1 MTPMIPN
8 NNNILKGNIPTLR
21 ATFDP
26 TNPLEGMF
34 VVSLVEDPA
43 VGSLF
48 FPFGEEKINLSIL
61 DAPQHKVIGCV
72 LRADYPILRID
83 GEGKYYNLVFDKE
96 TIYEL
101 TQHFVKCNN
110 TGNVSV
116 LHNGNPV
123 EGVELTQLFIKD
135 KSKGI
140 DPVGFDEIS
149 DGSLFAEYK
158 ILNEEVWK
166 GICDGVY
173 RGFSIEGVF
182 ELAPVK
188 MQKVNEQKV
197 NEQNKLNI
205 FNMSKLRDKLA
216 KMLLKFDSISTDKAD
231 LFYDHEGELVVGDEV
246 YTYNEAGDR
255 VPVADGEYLSDNI
268 VYDIENSKVVEINR
282 FETPDPAKEDLEAM
296 PADPAAPETPEAAPE
311 VMPTEM
317 PKEDPKVAD
326 PEVLAALE
334 SKVTELESKVTEL
347 VSKVEELTAKL
358 ETPVVEPIAEVFSAA
373 TTRTNDSRATRLAE
387 LGSALR

>member
-1 MTPMIPN
+1 MIPN
-8 NNNILKGNIPTLR
+8 NNNIPTLR

-43 VGSLF
+43 IGSLF

-83 GEGKYYNLVFDKE
+83 GEGKYYNIVFDKE
-96 TIYEL
+96 TIYKL
-101 TQHFVKCNN
+101 TQHFVKYNN

-116 LHNGNPV
+116 LHNGKPV
-123 EGVELTQLFIKD
+123 GGVELTQLFIKD

-140 DPVGFDEIS
+140 DPVGFEEVS

-166 GICDGVY
+166 GICNGVY

-182 ELAPVK
+182 EVEPLS
-188 MQKVNEQKV
+188 QKFNKV
-197 NEQNKLNI
+197 DKNKFNI

-268 VYDIENSKVVEINR
+268 VYDIENSKVTEIKR
-282 FETPDPAKEDLEAM
+282 FESPDPTKEDLEAM
-296 PADPAAPETPEAAPE
+296 PADPADPETPAAPE
-311 VMPTEM
+311 AM
-317 PKEDPKVAD
+317 PKEDPKVA
-326 PEVLAALE
+326 ELE

-347 VSKVEELTAKL
+347 VAKMAELTAKV
-358 ETPVVEPIAEVFSAA
+358 ETPVVDPIAEVFSAA

>member
-1 MTPMIPN
+1 MTPN
-8 NNNILKGNIPTLR
+8 NTNNIPTLR

-43 VGSLF
+43 IGSLF

-101 TQHFVKCNN
+101 TQHFVKYNN

-116 LHNGNPV
+116 LHNGVPIG
-123 EGVELTQLFIKD
+123 GVELTQLFIKD

-140 DPVGFDEIS
+140 DPVGFEEVS

-166 GICDGVY
+166 GICNGVY

-188 MQKVNEQKV
+188 MQKVNQDKNQET
-197 NEQNKLNI
+197 NKINI

-268 VYDIENSKVVEINR
+268 VYDIENSKVTEIKR
-282 FETPDPAKEDLEAM
+282 FESPDPTKTDLEGVET
-296 PADPAAPETPEAAPE
+296 PAAAPETPVAPE
-311 VMPTEM
+311 APAMP
-317 PKEDPKVAD
+317 DPKVT
-326 PEVLAALE
+326 ELE

-347 VSKVEELTAKL
+347 VSKVEELATKV
-358 ETPVVEPIAEVFSAA
+358 ETPVVDPIAEVFSAA

>member
-1 MTPMIPN
+1 MTPMTPN
-8 NNNILKGNIPTLR
+8 NNNNIPTLR

-34 VVSLVEDPA
+34 VVSLVECPA
-43 VGSLF
+43 IGSLF

-96 TIYEL
+96 TIYKL
-101 TQHFVKCNN
+101 TQHFVKYNN

-116 LHNGNPV
+116 LHNGKPV
-123 EGVELTQLFIKD
+123 GGVELTQLFIKD

-140 DPVGFDEIS
+140 DPVGFEEVS

-166 GICDGVY
+166 GICNGVY

-182 ELAPVK
+182 EVEPLP
-188 MQKVNEQKV
+188 QKFNKV
-197 NEQNKLNI
+197 ETNQDKNKLNI

-268 VYDIENSKVVEINR
+268 VYDIENSKVTEIKR
-282 FETPDPAKEDLEAM
+282 FESPDPAKEDLEAM
-296 PADPAAPETPEAAPE
+296 PADPAAPAAPE
-311 VMPTEM
+311 ATPEEMPKEEM
-317 PKEDPKVAD
+317 PKEDPKVT
-326 PEVLAALE
+326 ELE

-347 VSKVEELTAKL
+347 VAKMAELAAKL

>member
-1 MTPMIPN
+1 MIPN
-8 NNNILKGNIPTLR
+8 NTNNIPTLR

-34 VVSLVEDPA
+34 VVSLVECPA
-43 VGSLF
+43 IGSLF

-61 DAPQHKVIGCV
+61 DAPQRKVIGCV

-83 GEGKYYNLVFDKE
+83 GEGKYYNIVFDKE
-96 TIYEL
+96 TIYKL
-101 TQHFVKCNN
+101 TQHFVKYNN

-116 LHNGNPV
+116 LHNGKPV
-123 EGVELTQLFIKD
+123 GGVELTQLFIKD

-140 DPVGFDEIS
+140 DPVGFDEVS

-166 GICDGVY
+166 GICNGVY

-182 ELAPVK
+182 EVEPLP
-188 MQKVNEQKV
+188 QKFNKV
-197 NEQNKLNI
+197 ETNQDKNKFNI

-268 VYDIENSKVVEINR
+268 VYDIENSKVTEIKR
-282 FETPDPAKEDLEAM
+282 FESPDPAKEDLEAIPET
-296 PADPAAPETPEAAPE
+296 PASPEASPETPETPAAPEATP
-311 VMPTEM
+311 
-317 PKEDPKVAD
+317 DLKVAT
-326 PEVLAALE
+326 LE
-334 SKVTELESKVTEL
+334 SKVAELESKVTEL
-347 VSKVEELTAKL
+347 VSKMEELAAKL

>member
-1 MTPMIPN
+1 MTPN
-8 NNNILKGNIPTLR
+8 NNNIPTLR

-34 VVSLVEDPA
+34 VVSLVEEPA
-43 VGSLF
+43 IGSLF
-48 FPFGEEKINLSIL
+48 FPFAKTPSGEEKINLAIL

-101 TQHFVKCNN
+101 TQHFVKYNN

-116 LHNGNPV
+116 LHNGKPIG
-123 EGVELTQLFIKD
+123 GVELTQLFIKD

-140 DPVGFDEIS
+140 DPVGFDEVS

-166 GICDGVY
+166 GICNGVY

-188 MQKVNEQKV
+188 IQNANQKVNQE
-197 NEQNKLNI
+197 NKIDENKFNI

-255 VPVADGEYLSDNI
+255 VPAADGEYLSDNI
-268 VYDIENSKVVEINR
+268 VYDIENSKVTEIKR
-282 FETPDPAKEDLEAM
+282 FESPDPAKEDLEAM
-296 PADPAAPETPEAAPE
+296 PETPEATP
-311 VMPTEM
+311 EM

-326 PEVLAALE
+326 PKVADPKVAELE
-334 SKVTELESKVTEL
+334 TKVTELESRVTEL
-347 VSKVEELTAKL
+347 ISKVEELTAKI

-373 TTRTNDSRATRLAE
+373 TKRTNDSRATRLAE

>member
-1 MTPMIPN
+1 MTPN
-8 NNNILKGNIPTLR
+8 NNNNKQIPTLR
-21 ATFDP
+21 AIFDP
-26 TNPLEGMF
+26 TNPSEGMF
-34 VVSLVEDPA
+34 VVSLVECPA
-43 VGSLF
+43 IGSLF

-101 TQHFVKCNN
+101 TQHFVKYNN

-116 LHNGNPV
+116 LHNGVPIG
-123 EGVELTQLFIKD
+123 GVELTQLFIKD

-140 DPVGFDEIS
+140 DPVGFEEVS

-166 GICDGVY
+166 GICNGVY

-182 ELAPVK
+182 EVEPLGSRSEPQK
-188 MQKVNEQKV
+188 MQKVNQDKNQEK
-197 NEQNKLNI
+197 NKFNI

-231 LFYDHEGELVVGDEV
+231 LFYDHDGELVVGDEV

-268 VYDIENSKVVEINR
+268 VYDIENSKVTEIKR
-282 FETPDPAKEDLEAM
+282 FETPDPTKEDLEAM
-296 PADPAAPETPEAAPE
+296 PADPVAPE
-311 VMPTEM
+311 EM
-317 PKEDPKVAD
+317 PKEDQKVAD
-326 PEVLAALE
+326 PKVAELE

-347 VSKVEELTAKL
+347 ISKVEELAAKL

>member
-1 MTPMIPN
+1 MTPN
-8 NNNILKGNIPTLR
+8 NNNIPTLR

-34 VVSLVEDPA
+34 VVSLVEEPA
-43 VGSLF
+43 IGSLF
-48 FPFGEEKINLSIL
+48 FPFGEEKLNLSIL

-101 TQHFVKCNN
+101 TQHFVKYNN
-110 TGNVSV
+110 TGNVSI
-116 LHNGNPV
+116 LHNGKPV
-123 EGVELTQLFIKD
+123 GGVELTQLFIKD

-140 DPVGFDEIS
+140 DPVGFDEVS

-166 GICDGVY
+166 GICNGVY

-188 MQKVNEQKV
+188 IQEANQKV

-268 VYDIENSKVVEINR
+268 VYDIENSKVTEIKR

-296 PADPAAPETPEAAPE
+296 PTDPKAAPADPAAPEVTPEATPEAPAS
-311 VMPTEM
+311 P
-317 PKEDPKVAD
+317 DPKVA
-326 PEVLAALE
+326 ELE

-347 VSKVEELTAKL
+347 VSKVEELAAKL

>member
-1 MTPMIPN
+1 MTPN
-8 NNNILKGNIPTLR
+8 NTTIPTLR

-34 VVSLVEDPA
+34 VVSLVEEPA
-43 VGSLF
+43 IGSLF
-48 FPFGEEKINLSIL
+48 FPFAKTPSGEEKINLSIL

-101 TQHFVKCNN
+101 TQHFVKYNN

-116 LHNGNPV
+116 LHNGVPIG
-123 EGVELTQLFIKD
+123 GVELTQLFIKD

-140 DPVGFDEIS
+140 DPVGFEEVS

-166 GICDGVY
+166 GICNGVY

-188 MQKVNEQKV
+188 MQKVNQEV
-197 NEQNKLNI
+197 NQDKNKFNI

-268 VYDIENSKVVEINR
+268 VYDIENSKVTEIKR
-282 FETPDPAKEDLEAM
+282 FETPDPAKEMLEEMPASPQMTPEAM
-296 PADPAAPETPEAAPE
+296 PEAMPE
-311 VMPTEM
+311 EM

-326 PEVLAALE
+326 LE
-334 SKVTELESKVTEL
+334 SKVTELESKITEL
-347 VSKVEELTAKL
+347 VSKVEELTAKI

-373 TTRTNDSRATRLAE
+373 TTRTNDSRATGLAE

>member
-1 MTPMIPN
+1 MTPN
-8 NNNILKGNIPTLR
+8 TNNIPEGKIPTLR

-43 VGSLF
+43 IGSLF

-101 TQHFVKCNN
+101 TQHFVKYNN

-116 LHNGNPV
+116 LHNGVPIG
-123 EGVELTQLFIKD
+123 GVELTQLFIKD

-140 DPVGFDEIS
+140 DPVGFEEVS

-166 GICDGVY
+166 GICNGVY

-188 MQKVNEQKV
+188 IQETNQKVNQDKNQEK
-197 NEQNKLNI
+197 NKFNI

-231 LFYDHEGELVVGDEV
+231 LFYDHDGELVVGDEV

-268 VYDIENSKVVEINR
+268 VYDIENSKVTEIKR

-296 PADPAAPETPEAAPE
+296 PADPVAPEAPAMPEE
-311 VMPTEM
+311 E
-317 PKEDPKVAD
+317 PKADPKIAD
-326 PEVLAALE
+326 LE

-347 VSKVEELTAKL
+347 VSKVEELAAKL

>member
-1 MTPMIPN
+1 MTPN
-8 NNNILKGNIPTLR
+8 NTNNIPTLR

-43 VGSLF
+43 IGSLF

-101 TQHFVKCNN
+101 TQHFVKYNN

-116 LHNGNPV
+116 LHNGKPV
-123 EGVELTQLFIKD
+123 GGVELTQLFIKD

-140 DPVGFDEIS
+140 DPVGFEEVS

-166 GICDGVY
+166 GICNGVY

-182 ELAPVK
+182 EVK
-188 MQKVNEQKV
+188 PTSQKFDKV
-197 NEQNKLNI
+197 ETNQDKNKFNI

-268 VYDIENSKVVEINR
+268 VYDIENSKVTEIKR
-282 FETPDPAKEDLEAM
+282 FESPDPTKEDLEAM
-296 PADPAAPETPEAAPE
+296 PADPVAPEAPAMPE
-311 VMPTEM
+311 EM
-317 PKEDPKVAD
+317 PKEDPTAADPKVAD
-326 PEVLAALE
+326 PKVAELE
-334 SKVTELESKVTEL
+334 SKVTELEIKVTEL
-347 VSKVEELTAKL
+347 VSKVEELTAKI

>member
-1 MTPMIPN
+1 MTPN
-8 NNNILKGNIPTLR
+8 NNNILEGKIPTLR

-34 VVSLVEDPA
+34 VVSLVEEPA
-43 VGSLF
+43 IGSLF

-101 TQHFVKCNN
+101 TQHFVKYNN

-116 LHNGNPV
+116 LHNGKPIG
-123 EGVELTQLFIKD
+123 GVELTQLFIKD

-140 DPVGFDEIS
+140 DPVGFDEVS

-166 GICDGVY
+166 GICNGVY

-188 MQKVNEQKV
+188 LQKVNQENNQEI
-197 NEQNKLNI
+197 NQENKFNI

-268 VYDIENSKVVEINR
+268 VYDIENSKVTEIKR
-282 FETPDPAKEDLEAM
+282 FESRVSESPDPAKEDLEAM
-296 PADPAAPETPEAAPE
+296 PETPSTPEATPE
-311 VMPTEM
+311 ATPEEM
-317 PKEDPKVAD
+317 PKEDPKVA
-326 PEVLAALE
+326 ELE
-334 SKVTELESKVTEL
+334 TKVTELETKIMDL
-347 VSKVEELTAKL
+347 ISKVEELTAKV

>member
-1 MTPMIPN
+1 MTPN
-8 NNNILKGNIPTLR
+8 NNNIPTLR

-34 VVSLVEDPA
+34 VVSLVETPA
-43 VGSLF
+43 IGSLF

-101 TQHFVKCNN
+101 TQHFVKYNN

-116 LHNGNPV
+116 LHNGKPV
-123 EGVELTQLFIKD
+123 GGVELTQLFIKD

-140 DPVGFDEIS
+140 DPVGFDEVS

-166 GICDGVY
+166 GICNGVY

-188 MQKVNEQKV
+188 IQKTNQKVNQDNQDK
-197 NEQNKLNI
+197 NKLNI

-268 VYDIENSKVVEINR
+268 VYDIENSKVTEIKR
-282 FETPDPAKEDLEAM
+282 FETPDPAKEDLEAIPDS
-296 PADPAAPETPEAAPE
+296 PAEPEATPAAPE
-311 VMPTEM
+311 EM

-326 PEVLAALE
+326 LE

-347 VSKVEELTAKL
+347 ISKVEELASKL

>member
-1 MTPMIPN
+1 MTPMTPN
-8 NNNILKGNIPTLR
+8 NTNNIPTLR

-43 VGSLF
+43 IGSLF

-96 TIYEL
+96 TIYKL
-101 TQHFVKCNN
+101 TQHFVKYNN

-116 LHNGNPV
+116 LHNGKPLG
-123 EGVELTQLFIKD
+123 GVELTQLFIKD

-140 DPVGFDEIS
+140 DPVGFEEVS

-166 GICDGVY
+166 GICNGVY

-188 MQKVNEQKV
+188 IQETNQKVNQET
-197 NEQNKLNI
+197 NKINI

-268 VYDIENSKVVEINR
+268 VYDIENSKVTEIKR
-282 FETPDPAKEDLEAM
+282 FESPDPAKEDLEAM
-296 PADPAAPETPEAAPE
+296 PADPVAPEATPEATPEAPA
-311 VMPTEM
+311 MP
-317 PKEDPKVAD
+317 DPKVA
-326 PEVLAALE
+326 ELE

-347 VSKVEELTAKL
+347 VSKVEELTAKI

>member
-1 MTPMIPN
+1 MTPN
-8 NNNILKGNIPTLR
+8 NNNNNTIPTLR

-43 VGSLF
+43 IGSLF

-101 TQHFVKCNN
+101 TQHFVKYNN

-116 LHNGNPV
+116 LHNGKPV
-123 EGVELTQLFIKD
+123 GGVELTQLFIKD

-140 DPVGFDEIS
+140 DPVGFDEVS

-166 GICDGVY
+166 GICNGVY

-182 ELAPVK
+182 EVESSP
-188 MQKVNEQKV
+188 QKFDKV
-197 NEQNKLNI
+197 DKNKFNI

-268 VYDIENSKVVEINR
+268 VYDIENSKVTEIKR
-282 FETPDPAKEDLEAM
+282 FETPDPTKEDLEAM
-296 PADPAAPETPEAAPE
+296 PEAPAMPADPATPEE
-311 VMPTEM
+311 T
-317 PKEDPKVAD
+317 PKEDPKVA
-326 PEVLAALE
+326 EIE

-347 VSKVEELTAKL
+347 ISKVEELAAKL

-387 LGSALR
+387 LGNALR

>member
-1 MTPMIPN
+1 MIPN
-8 NNNILKGNIPTLR
+8 NNNNNIPTLR

-34 VVSLVEDPA
+34 VVSLVETPA
-43 VGSLF
+43 IGSLF

-83 GEGKYYNLVFDKE
+83 GEGKYYNLIFDKE

-101 TQHFVKCNN
+101 TQHFVKYNN

-116 LHNGNPV
+116 LHNGKPV
-123 EGVELTQLFIKD
+123 GGVELTQLFIKD

-140 DPVGFDEIS
+140 DPVGFDEVS

-166 GICDGVY
+166 GICNGVY

-188 MQKVNEQKV
+188 LQKVNQEANQDK
-197 NEQNKLNI
+197 NQDKNKLNI

-268 VYDIENSKVVEINR
+268 VYDIENSKVTEIKR

-296 PADPAAPETPEAAPE
+296 PADPEMTPAAPE
-311 VMPTEM
+311 EM
-317 PKEDPKVAD
+317 PKDDPKVVD
-326 PEVLAALE
+326 PEGLAALE

-347 VSKVEELTAKL
+347 VAKMAELTAKL

>member
-1 MTPMIPN
+1 MIPN
-8 NNNILKGNIPTLR
+8 NNNIPTLR

-34 VVSLVEDPA
+34 VVSLVEEPA
-43 VGSLF
+43 IGSLF

-61 DAPQHKVIGCV
+61 DAPQRKVIGCV

-101 TQHFVKCNN
+101 TQHFVKYNN

-116 LHNGNPV
+116 LHNGKPV
-123 EGVELTQLFIKD
+123 GGVELTQLFIKD

-140 DPVGFDEIS
+140 DPVGFDEVS

-166 GICDGVY
+166 GICNGVY

-268 VYDIENSKVVEINR
+268 VYDIENSKVTEIKR
-282 FETPDPAKEDLEAM
+282 FESPDPAKEDLEAM
-296 PADPAAPETPEAAPE
+296 PADPAAPEATPEEMPE
-311 VMPTEM
+311 EM
-317 PKEDPKVAD
+317 PKEDPKV
-326 PEVLAALE
+326 AALE

-347 VSKVEELTAKL
+347 VAKMAELAAKL

>member
-8 NNNILKGNIPTLR
+8 NNNNNIPTLR

-34 VVSLVEDPA
+34 VVSLVETPA
-43 VGSLF
+43 IGSLF

-101 TQHFVKCNN
+101 TQHFVKYNN

-116 LHNGNPV
+116 LHNGKPV
-123 EGVELTQLFIKD
+123 GGVELTQLFIKD

-140 DPVGFDEIS
+140 DPVGFDEVS

-166 GICDGVY
+166 GICNGVY

-188 MQKVNEQKV
+188 IQNTNQKVNQNK
-197 NEQNKLNI
+197 NQDKNKLNI

-268 VYDIENSKVVEINR
+268 VYDIENSKVTEIKR

-296 PADPAAPETPEAAPE
+296 PADPEVTPEAAPE
-311 VMPTEM
+311 AAPEEM
-317 PKEDPKVAD
+317 PKEDPKVT
-326 PEVLAALE
+326 ALE

-347 VSKVEELTAKL
+347 ISKVEELAAKL
-358 ETPVVEPIAEVFSAA
+358 ETPVVEPIAEVVSAA

>member
-1 MTPMIPN
+1 MTPMTPN
-8 NNNILKGNIPTLR
+8 NTNNILEGKIPTLR

-43 VGSLF
+43 IGSLF

-101 TQHFVKCNN
+101 TQHFVKYNN

-116 LHNGNPV
+116 LHNGVPIG
-123 EGVELTQLFIKD
+123 GVELTQLFIKD
-135 KSKGI
+135 KLKGI
-140 DPVGFDEIS
+140 DPVGFEEVS

-166 GICDGVY
+166 GICNGVY

-182 ELAPVK
+182 EVKPVP
-188 MQKVNEQKV
+188 QKFDKV
-197 NEQNKLNI
+197 ETNQDKNKFNI

-268 VYDIENSKVVEINR
+268 VYDIENSKVTEIKR
-282 FETPDPAKEDLEAM
+282 FESPDPTKEDLEAM
-296 PADPAAPETPEAAPE
+296 PTDPVAPEVTPEAAPE
-311 VMPTEM
+311 ED
-317 PKEDPKVAD
+317 PKAADPKVAT
-326 PEVLAALE
+326 LE

-347 VSKVEELTAKL
+347 VSKVEELTAKI

>member
-1 MTPMIPN
+1 M
-8 NNNILKGNIPTLR
+8 
-21 ATFDP
+21 
-26 TNPLEGMF
+26 
-34 VVSLVEDPA
+34 
-43 VGSLF
+43 
-48 FPFGEEKINLSIL
+48 
-61 DAPQHKVIGCV
+61 
-72 LRADYPILRID
+72 
-83 GEGKYYNLVFDKE
+83 
-96 TIYEL
+96 
-101 TQHFVKCNN
+101 TQHFVKYNN

-116 LHNGNPV
+116 LHNGKPV
-123 EGVELTQLFIKD
+123 GGVELTQLFIKD

-140 DPVGFDEIS
+140 DPVGFDEVS

-166 GICDGVY
+166 GICNGVY

-188 MQKVNEQKV
+188 IQNTNQKVNQNK
-197 NEQNKLNI
+197 NQDKNKLNI

-268 VYDIENSKVVEINR
+268 VYDIENSKVTEIKR

-296 PADPAAPETPEAAPE
+296 PADPEAAPADPATPEATPE
-311 VMPTEM
+311 EM

-326 PEVLAALE
+326 LE

-347 VSKVEELTAKL
+347 ISKVEELAAKL

>member
-1 MTPMIPN
+1 MTPN
-8 NNNILKGNIPTLR
+8 NTNNIPTLR

-34 VVSLVEDPA
+34 VVSLVECPA
-43 VGSLF
+43 IGSLF

-101 TQHFVKCNN
+101 TQHFVKYNN
-110 TGNVSV
+110 AGNVSV
-116 LHNGNPV
+116 LHNGKPIG
-123 EGVELTQLFIKD
+123 GVELTQLFIKD

-140 DPVGFDEIS
+140 DPVGFEEVS

-166 GICDGVY
+166 GICNGVY

-188 MQKVNEQKV
+188 MQKVNQDENQDK
-197 NEQNKLNI
+197 NKFNI

-268 VYDIENSKVVEINR
+268 VYDIENSKVTEIKR

-296 PADPAAPETPEAAPE
+296 PTDQATPEIPAAPEET
-311 VMPTEM
+311 
-317 PKEDPKVAD
+317 PKEDPKAVDPKVA
-326 PEVLAALE
+326 ELE

-347 VSKVEELTAKL
+347 VSKVEELAAKI

>member
-1 MTPMIPN
+1 MTPN
-8 NNNILKGNIPTLR
+8 NNNNKQIPTLR
-21 ATFDP
+21 AIFDP

-43 VGSLF
+43 IGSLF

-101 TQHFVKCNN
+101 TQHFVKYNN

-116 LHNGNPV
+116 LHNGKPV
-123 EGVELTQLFIKD
+123 GGVELTQLFIKD

-140 DPVGFDEIS
+140 DPVGFEEVS

-166 GICDGVY
+166 GICNGVY

-182 ELAPVK
+182 EVEPLGSRSEPQK
-188 MQKVNEQKV
+188 MQKVNQDK
-197 NEQNKLNI
+197 NQDKNKFNI

-231 LFYDHEGELVVGDEV
+231 LFYDHDGELVVGDEV

-268 VYDIENSKVVEINR
+268 VYDIENSKVTEIKR
-282 FETPDPAKEDLEAM
+282 FETPDPTKEDLEAM
-296 PADPAAPETPEAAPE
+296 PADPVAPEATPEA
-311 VMPTEM
+311 MPKEE

-326 PEVLAALE
+326 LE

-347 VSKVEELTAKL
+347 VSKVEELAAKL

>member
-1 MTPMIPN
+1 MTPN
-8 NNNILKGNIPTLR
+8 NNNNKQIPTLR

-43 VGSLF
+43 IGSLF

-101 TQHFVKCNN
+101 TQHFVKYNN
-110 TGNVSV
+110 TGNISV
-116 LHNGNPV
+116 LHNGKPV
-123 EGVELTQLFIKD
+123 GGVELTQLFIKD

-140 DPVGFDEIS
+140 DPVGFEEVS

-166 GICDGVY
+166 GICNGVY

-182 ELAPVK
+182 EVEPLGAQTEPAP
-188 MQKVNEQKV
+188 QKFDKV
-197 NEQNKLNI
+197 EKNKFNI

-268 VYDIENSKVVEINR
+268 VYDIENSKVTEIKR
-282 FETPDPAKEDLEAM
+282 FETPDPTKEDLEAM
-296 PADPAAPETPEAAPE
+296 PASPEATPEATPE
-311 VMPTEM
+311 VMP
-317 PKEDPKVAD
+317 DPKVTD
-326 PEVLAALE
+326 PEGLATLE

-347 VSKVEELTAKL
+347 VSKVEELTAKI

>member
-1 MTPMIPN
+1 MTPN
-8 NNNILKGNIPTLR
+8 NNNIPTLR

-43 VGSLF
+43 IGSLF

-101 TQHFVKCNN
+101 TQHFVKYNN

-116 LHNGNPV
+116 LHNGVPIG
-123 EGVELTQLFIKD
+123 GVELTQLFIKD

-140 DPVGFDEIS
+140 DPVGFEEVS

-166 GICDGVY
+166 GICNGVY

-182 ELAPVK
+182 EIEPSP
-188 MQKVNEQKV
+188 QKFDKV
-197 NEQNKLNI
+197 DKNQDKNKFNI

-231 LFYDHEGELVVGDEV
+231 LFYDHDGELVVGDEV

-268 VYDIENSKVVEINR
+268 VYDIENSKVTEIKR
-282 FETPDPAKEDLEAM
+282 FETPDPTKEDLEAM
-296 PADPAAPETPEAAPE
+296 PTDPVVPEAPAMPE
-311 VMPTEM
+311 EE
-317 PKEDPKVAD
+317 PKEDPKVA
-326 PEVLAALE
+326 ELE

-347 VSKVEELTAKL
+347 VSKVEELTAKV

-387 LGSALR
+387 LGTALR

>member
-1 MTPMIPN
+1 MTPN
-8 NNNILKGNIPTLR
+8 NTNNIPTLR

-43 VGSLF
+43 IGSLF

-101 TQHFVKCNN
+101 TQHFVKYNN
-110 TGNVSV
+110 AGNVSV
-116 LHNGNPV
+116 LHNGKPIG
-123 EGVELTQLFIKD
+123 GVELTQLFIKD

-140 DPVGFDEIS
+140 DPVGFDEVS

-158 ILNEEVWK
+158 ILNEEVWE
-166 GICDGVY
+166 GICNGVY

-188 MQKVNEQKV
+188 MQKVNQKV
-197 NEQNKLNI
+197 NQDKNQDKNKFNI

-268 VYDIENSKVVEINR
+268 VYDIENSKVTEIKR
-282 FETPDPAKEDLEAM
+282 FESPDPAKEDLEAM
-296 PADPAAPETPEAAPE
+296 PADPVAPEATPEAPEAPA
-311 VMPTEM
+311 MP
-317 PKEDPKVAD
+317 DPKVA
-326 PEVLAALE
+326 ELE

-347 VSKVEELTAKL
+347 VSKVEELTAKI

>member
-1 MTPMIPN
+1 MTPN
-8 NNNILKGNIPTLR
+8 NNNNKQIPTLR
-21 ATFDP
+21 AIFDP

-43 VGSLF
+43 IGSLF

-101 TQHFVKCNN
+101 TQHFVKYNN

-116 LHNGNPV
+116 LHNGVPIG
-123 EGVELTQLFIKD
+123 GVELTQLFIKD

-140 DPVGFDEIS
+140 DPVGFEEVS

-166 GICDGVY
+166 GICNGVY

-182 ELAPVK
+182 EVEPMK
-188 MQKVNEQKV
+188 MQKINQDK
-197 NEQNKLNI
+197 NQDKNKFNI

-268 VYDIENSKVVEINR
+268 VYDIENSKVTEIKR
-282 FETPDPAKEDLEAM
+282 FESPDPTKEDLEAM
-296 PADPAAPETPEAAPE
+296 PTDPTTPEVAPE
-311 VMPTEM
+311 EM
-317 PKEDPKVAD
+317 PKEDQKVTD
-326 PEVLAALE
+326 LE

-347 VSKVEELTAKL
+347 VSKVEELAAKV
-358 ETPVVEPIAEVFSAA
+358 ETPVVDPIAEVFSAA

>member
-1 MTPMIPN
+1 MTPN
-8 NNNILKGNIPTLR
+8 NTNNIPTLR

-34 VVSLVEDPA
+34 VVSLVEEPA
-43 VGSLF
+43 IGSLF

-101 TQHFVKCNN
+101 TQHFVKYNN

-116 LHNGNPV
+116 LHNGKPV
-123 EGVELTQLFIKD
+123 GGVELTQLFIKD

-140 DPVGFDEIS
+140 DPVGFDEVS

-166 GICDGVY
+166 GICNGVY

-188 MQKVNEQKV
+188 MQKV

-268 VYDIENSKVVEINR
+268 VYDIENSKVTEIKR

-296 PADPAAPETPEAAPE
+296 PASPEAVPATPEVTPE
-311 VMPTEM
+311 EM
-317 PKEDPKVAD
+317 PEEMPAEDPKMAD
-326 PEVLAALE
+326 PKVAALE

-347 VSKVEELTAKL
+347 VAKMEELAAKL

>member
-1 MTPMIPN
+1 MTPMTPN
-8 NNNILKGNIPTLR
+8 NTNNILEGKIPTLR

-43 VGSLF
+43 IGSLF

-101 TQHFVKCNN
+101 TQHFVKYNN

-116 LHNGNPV
+116 LHNGKPIG
-123 EGVELTQLFIKD
+123 GVELTQLFIKD
-135 KSKGI
+135 KLKGI
-140 DPVGFDEIS
+140 DPVGFEEVS

-166 GICDGVY
+166 GICNGVY

-182 ELAPVK
+182 EVKPVP
-188 MQKVNEQKV
+188 QKFDKV
-197 NEQNKLNI
+197 ETNQDKNKFNI

-268 VYDIENSKVVEINR
+268 VYDIENSKVTEIKR
-282 FETPDPAKEDLEAM
+282 FESPDPTKEDLEAM
-296 PADPAAPETPEAAPE
+296 PADPAAPEVTPEAAPE
-311 VMPTEM
+311 ED
-317 PKEDPKVAD
+317 PKAADPKVAT
-326 PEVLAALE
+326 LE

-347 VSKVEELTAKL
+347 VSKVEELTAKI

>member
-1 MTPMIPN
+1 MTPN
-8 NNNILKGNIPTLR
+8 NNNNKQIPTLR

-43 VGSLF
+43 IGSLF

-101 TQHFVKCNN
+101 TQHFVKYNN

-116 LHNGNPV
+116 LHNGVPIG
-123 EGVELTQLFIKD
+123 GVELTQLFIKD

-140 DPVGFDEIS
+140 DPVGFEEVS

-166 GICDGVY
+166 GICNGVY

-182 ELAPVK
+182 EVEPSP
-188 MQKVNEQKV
+188 QKFDKV
-197 NEQNKLNI
+197 ETNQDKNKFNI

-268 VYDIENSKVVEINR
+268 VYDIENSKVTEIKR

-296 PADPAAPETPEAAPE
+296 PADQAAPE
-311 VMPTEM
+311 VAPGATPEAT
-317 PKEDPKVAD
+317 PDPKVA
-326 PEVLAALE
+326 ELE

-347 VSKVEELTAKL
+347 VSKVEELTAKI